1 MLKNP
6 ASLRAGEVE
15 LREIVAE
22 DPSCPDAWLALGGF
36 YKDRGLDVRAASM
49 FQKVLE
55 IRPGNPRATA
65 ELRAFSGAE
74 GASRRSST
82 PGWPGSA
89 SLLFSGVLRVAS
101 PCSVTADRPFCSDPL
116 RPGQGVA

>member
-15 LREIVAE
+15 LREIVEE
-22 DPSCPDAWLALGGF
+22 DPSCSDAWLALGGF

-74 GASRRSST
+74 GASRAPRS
-82 PGWPGSA
+82 A
-89 SLLFSGVLRVAS
+89 
-101 PCSVTADRPFCSDPL
+101 
-116 RPGQGVA
+116 